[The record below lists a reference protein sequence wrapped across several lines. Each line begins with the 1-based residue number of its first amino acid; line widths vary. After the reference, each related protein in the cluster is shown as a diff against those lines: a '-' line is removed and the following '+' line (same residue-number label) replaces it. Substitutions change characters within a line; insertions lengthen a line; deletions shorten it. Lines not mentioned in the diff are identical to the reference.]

1 MSITIIAL
9 REARAGVRDTL
20 ALHAVHECDPEQ
32 PGRCVIGWHPART
45 RGCIVAGHCPT
56 CTDAAPCPTATLLEA
71 VAERLEEADHA

>member
-32 PGRCVIGWHPART
+32 PGRCVIGMHSSGAK
-45 RGCIVAGHCPT
+45 CIVAGHCPT

-71 VAERLEEADHA
+71 VAEQLEEADHA